1 MRNAQQERRGGRRNL
16 TSRWGEAV
24 SYIGRNDV
32 LALTAIVVLLTW
44 LGFLADASRIGRVMP
59 GVVCILIGG
68 ALLSN
73 FHVTPF
79 SSPVCD
85 FIGEYLVAAAIPLL
99 MIKSDLKRV
108 FLESGRV
115 MIGFAAACVGIV
127 AGVLVGYYILAPW
140 HVGAKIAG
148 FYAGAF
154 IGGTISMIAVGNAV
168 QMTPAEIAAATGASM
183 IPSVLGLMALVAIPN
198 LRIVRRYLP
207 CRLAEDGTDGKNG
220 IRAPTAAPEFRL
232 THITGALALTFG
244 ICAMARIVEHYA
256 AGLLAHDQS
265 RYNILYV
272 TALTVLVANVFPR
285 QLHKLRGEF
294 ELGMIFMYMFFA
306 MIGLGTNVTSFLSNA
321 VSLFFYVV
329 ILLSIG
335 IVVTLVLCKLL
346 RLDLSEAVTGCGAA
360 IVGPAATVAV
370 VAGKGWHSMVSPAVM
385 TGIFCH
391 IVGNFVGI
399 TVAAM
404 LG

>member
-1 MRNAQQERRGGRRNL
+1 VFAIDPNNI
-16 TSRWGEAV
+16 V
-24 SYIGRNDV
+24 
-32 LALTAIVVLLTW
+32 ALTAIVMGLTW
-44 LGFLADASRIGRVMP
+44 FGFFVDSSRLGRSIP
-59 GVVCILIGG
+59 GVVFILSIG

-73 FHVTPF
+73 LGITPF
-79 SSPVCD
+79 SSPVSD
-85 FIGEYLVAAAIPLL
+85 FIGQYVVAAAIPLL
-99 MIKSDLKRV
+99 MLKADLKKV
-108 FLESGRV
+108 FLESGKV
-115 MIGFAAACVGIV
+115 MIGFGAACAGIV
-127 AGVLVGYYILAPW
+127 AGVLVGYYVLAPW
-140 HVGAKIAG
+140 HVGAKVAG

-168 QMTPAEIAAATGASM
+168 QMTPAQIAAATGASM
-183 IPSVLGLMALVAIPN
+183 IPSVLGLMALVAVPN
-198 LRIVRRYLP
+198 LKIVQRHFP
-207 CRLAEDGTDGKNG
+207 CRLSDGADASNNIPPAAVVAE
-220 IRAPTAAPEFRL
+220 FHL
-232 THITGALALTFG
+232 THVTGALALTFG
-244 ICAMARIVEHYA
+244 ICAFAQLVERVS
-256 AGLLAHDQS
+256 AGIFGHDQS

-272 TALTVLVANVFPR
+272 TALTVVIANVFPR

-294 ELGMIFMYMFFA
+294 ELGMMFMYMFLA

-321 VSLFFYVV
+321 VSLFFYVI
-329 ILLSIG
+329 ILLGVG
-335 IVVTLVLCKLL
+335 IVLTLMLCKLF

>member
-1 MRNAQQERRGGRRNL
+1 
-16 TSRWGEAV
+16 V
-24 SYIGRNDV
+24 PYINGNDV
-32 LALTAIVVLLTW
+32 LALTAIVVFLVW
-44 LGFLADASRIGRVMP
+44 LGFLADASRIGRAMP
-59 GVVCILIGG
+59 GVVWILIVG

-73 FHVTPF
+73 LHITPY
-79 SSPVCD
+79 SSTVCD
-85 FIGEYLVAAAIPLL
+85 FIGQYVVSAAIPLL
-99 MIKSDLKRV
+99 MLKSDLKRV
-108 FLESGRV
+108 FIESGRV
-115 MIGFAAACVGIV
+115 MIGFGAACVGIV

-140 HVGAKIAG
+140 HVGAKVAG
-148 FYAGAF
+148 FYASAF

-198 LRIVRRYLP
+198 LAMVQRHLP
-207 CRLAEDGTDGKNG
+207 CRLKDDGVQADGG
-220 IRAPTAAPEFRL
+220 IQTASEVPQFRL

-244 ICAMARIVEHYA
+244 ICALARAIEHQV
-256 AGLLAHDQS
+256 AGMVGHDQS

-272 TALTVLVANVFPR
+272 TAITVVVANVFPR

-306 MIGLGTNVTSFLSNA
+306 MIGLGTNVTAFLNNA
-321 VSLFFYVV
+321 VSLFFYVI
-329 ILLSIG
+329 ILLAVG
-335 IVVTLVLCKLL
+335 IVVTLLLCKLL
-346 RLDLSEAVTGCGAA
+346 RLDLSEAITGLGAA

-391 IVGNFVGI
+391 IIGNFAGI
-399 TVAAM
+399 M
-404 LG
+404 LATLLS

>member
-1 MRNAQQERRGGRRNL
+1 M
-16 TSRWGEAV
+16 
-24 SYIGRNDV
+24 SYIDANNV
-32 LALTAIVVLLTW
+32 LALTAVVMFLTW
-44 LGFLADASRIGRVMP
+44 LGFIVDASRIGRKKP
-59 GVVCILIGG
+59 GVVCSLTGG
-68 ALLSN
+68 LLLSN
-73 FHVTPF
+73 LRLTPF
-79 SSPVCD
+79 SSPVSD
-85 FIGEYLVAAAIPLL
+85 FIGEYVVAAAIPLL
-99 MIKSDLKRV
+99 MIKSDLKKI
-108 FLESGRV
+108 FIESGRV
-115 MIGFAAACVGIV
+115 MIGFGAACVGIV
-127 AGVLVGYYILAPW
+127 AGVLIGYYVLAPW
-140 HVGAKIAG
+140 HVAAKVAG

-168 QMTPAEIAAATGASM
+168 QMTPGEISAATGASM
-183 IPSVLGLMALVAIPN
+183 IPSVLGLMALVAVPN
-198 LRIVRRYLP
+198 LKMVRRHLP
-207 CRLAEDGTDGKNG
+207 SPPEEGGNGTNG
-220 IRAPTAAPEFRL
+220 IPPAAVVAEFRL

-244 ICAMARIVEHYA
+244 ICTVARLIEHQVSSMV
-256 AGLLAHDQS
+256 GHDQS

-272 TALTVLVANVFPR
+272 TALTVLIANIFPR

-306 MIGLGTNVTSFLSNA
+306 MIGLGTNITSFLSNA
-321 VSLFFYVV
+321 VSLFFYAI
-329 ILLSIG
+329 ILLGIG
-335 IVVTLVLCKLL
+335 IVLTLVLCKLL

-399 TVAAM
+399 TIATM

>member
-1 MRNAQQERRGGRRNL
+1 
-16 TSRWGEAV
+16 V
-24 SYIGRNDV
+24 PYINGNDV
-32 LALTAIVVLLTW
+32 LALTAIVVFLVW
-44 LGFLADASRIGRVMP
+44 LGFLADASRIGRAMP
-59 GVVCILIGG
+59 GVVWILIVG

-73 FHVTPF
+73 LHVTPY
-79 SSPVCD
+79 SSTVCD
-85 FIGEYLVAAAIPLL
+85 FIGQYVVSAAIPLL
-99 MIKSDLKRV
+99 MLKSDLKRV
-108 FLESGRV
+108 FIESGRV
-115 MIGFAAACVGIV
+115 MIGFGAACVGIV
-127 AGVLVGYYILAPW
+127 AGVLVGYFVLAPW
-140 HVGAKIAG
+140 HVGAKVAG

-198 LRIVRRYLP
+198 LAMVRRHLP
-207 CRLAEDGTDGKNG
+207 CRLRDDGAQAGDGAQTGG
-220 IRAPTAAPEFRL
+220 IQTAAEVPQFRL

-244 ICAMARIVEHYA
+244 ICALARTIEHQAAAIV
-256 AGLLAHDQS
+256 GHDQS

-272 TALTVLVANVFPR
+272 TAITVIVANVFPR

-306 MIGLGTNVTSFLSNA
+306 MIGLGTNVTAFLNNA
-321 VSLFFYVV
+321 VSLFFYVI
-329 ILLSIG
+329 ILLAVG
-335 IVVTLVLCKLL
+335 IVATLLLCKLL
-346 RLDLSEAVTGCGAA
+346 RLDLSEAITGLGAA

-391 IVGNFVGI
+391 IIGNFAGI
-399 TVAAM
+399 M
-404 LG
+404 LATLLS